1 MVDTGERGELADFS
15 SATRLAVDDEGRAG
29 AAGVEVAASEPAPAA
44 VAAAEAL
51 ALFVLVPFGGS
62 GVSSGPD
69 AAALAVAFRLL
80 MASAFLLRLST

>member
-1 MVDTGERGELADFS
+1 LVDTGERGELADFS
-15 SATRLAVDDEGRAG
+15 SATRQAVDEGRAG

-51 ALFVLVPFGGS
+51 ALFVLAPFGGS

-69 AAALAVAFRLL
+69 AAVLAVAFRLL